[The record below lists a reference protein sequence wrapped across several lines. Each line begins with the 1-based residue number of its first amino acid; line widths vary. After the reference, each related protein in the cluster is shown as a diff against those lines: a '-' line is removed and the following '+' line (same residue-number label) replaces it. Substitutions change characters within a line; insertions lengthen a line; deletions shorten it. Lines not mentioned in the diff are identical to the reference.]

1 MLLAFDIGNTNI
13 VIGVFQK
20 NELLA
25 NWRIASDRQKTR
37 DEYGLLVQQLFQC
50 SGLKRE
56 DVKDI
61 IISSVVPNLTDVIKR
76 TCEQYF
82 QLAPLVVGQGLKT
95 GMPIRY
101 DNPKEVGADRI
112 VNAVA
117 AIEEYGAP
125 LIILDFGTATTFCMV
140 NEKGEYLGGAIAP
153 GVGISLNALVERTAQ
168 LPKVEMVVPEKV
180 IGKTTVHAI
189 QSGLLYGYCGMVD
202 GMVRRIADEMQLPLS
217 EVKVIATGGLAEVI
231 HSNTE
236 TIQII
241 DQMLTLKGLL
251 LLYNR
256 NEKLHSKVDAEKK
269 STEKGGF

>member
-13 VIGVFQK
+13 VIGVFQ
-20 NELLA
+20 NDTLLA
-25 NWRIASDRQKTR
+25 DWRIASDRQKTH
-37 DEYGLLVQQLFQC
+37 DEYGLLVQQLFQ
-50 SGLKRE
+50 SSHLKQE
-56 DVKDI
+56 EIEDI

-82 QLAPLVVGQGLKT
+82 GLAPLLVGNGLKT

-125 LIILDFGTATTFCMV
+125 LIILDFGTATTFCVV
-140 NEKGEYLGGAIAP
+140 NQKGEYLGGAIAP
-153 GVGISLNALVERTAQ
+153 GVGISLTALVEHTAQ
-168 LPKVEMVVPEKV
+168 LPKVEMIVPEKV

-202 GMVRRIADEMQLPLS
+202 GMVHRIAEELGLPLS
-217 EVKVIATGGLAEVI
+217 EIHVVATGGLAEVL
-231 HSNTE
+231 HANTE
-236 TIQII
+236 TIQIV
-241 DQMLTLKGLL
+241 DQMLTLKGLQ
-251 LLYNR
+251 LLYRR
-256 NEKLHSKVDAEKK
+256 NEKLHHRKQERK
-269 STEKGGF
+269 TEKGGV

>member
-13 VIGVFQK
+13 VIGVFQ
-20 NELLA
+20 NNTLLA
-25 NWRIASDRQKTR
+25 DWRIASDRQKTH
-37 DEYGLLVQQLFQC
+37 DEYGLLVEQLFQC
-50 SGLKRE
+50 SNLKRE

-82 QLAPLVVGQGLKT
+82 KLAPMVVGQGLKT

-112 VNAVA
+112 VNAV
-117 AIEEYGAP
+117 
-125 LIILDFGTATTFCMV
+125 LDFGTATTFCVV

-168 LPKVEMVVPEKV
+168 LPKVEMVVPDKV

-202 GMVRRIADEMQLPLS
+202 GMVRRIAAELAMPL
-217 EVKVIATGGLAEVI
+217 EKIGVIATGGLAEVI
-231 HSNTE
+231 HANTE
-236 TIQII
+236 TIQTI

-256 NEKLHSKVDAEKK
+256 NEKLHNDRKEAGEA
-269 STEKGGF
+269 